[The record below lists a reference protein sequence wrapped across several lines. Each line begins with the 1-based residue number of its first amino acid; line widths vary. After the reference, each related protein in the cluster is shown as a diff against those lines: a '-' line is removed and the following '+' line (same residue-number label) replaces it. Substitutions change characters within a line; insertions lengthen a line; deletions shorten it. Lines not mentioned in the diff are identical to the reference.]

1 MAQSL
6 ASGALG
12 GAAGFRVVPLSAADA
27 PAYRALMLHAYES
40 AADAFTS
47 TPQERAAAPL
57 SWWLERIAGA
67 EGRSQVVGAFA
78 NQVLVGALT
87 LECAT
92 QAKTRHKAH
101 LAGMFVAPSA
111 RGQGVGR
118 ALMQAAMGF
127 INIEQ
132 NRIIKIFSVVSV
144 VFLPPTL
151 VASSYGMNFE
161 FMPELR
167 WSFGYPGAISLM
179 IIAGLAPYLYFKRKN
194 WL

>member
-78 NQVLVGALT
+78 DQVLVGALT

-118 ALMQAAMGF
+118 ALMQAAMGLAAERPGLQVVTLTATEGNAAAIALYSAF
-127 INIEQ
+127 GF
-132 NRIIKIFSVVSV
+132 RIFGVEPMAIAVPGGFKAKVHMWVA
-144 VFLPPTL
+144 LPL
-151 VASSYGMNFE
+151 G
-161 FMPELR
+161 
-167 WSFGYPGAISLM
+167 
-179 IIAGLAPYLYFKRKN
+179 
-194 WL
+194 